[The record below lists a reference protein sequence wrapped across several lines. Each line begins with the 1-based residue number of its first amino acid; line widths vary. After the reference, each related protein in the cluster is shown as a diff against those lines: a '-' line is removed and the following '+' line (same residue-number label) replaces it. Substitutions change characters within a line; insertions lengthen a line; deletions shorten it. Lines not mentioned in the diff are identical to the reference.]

1 MVPHA
6 VSQSDAET
14 FLQALP
20 QQLCAGKWA
29 ETPGGLPVIR
39 LQEIRMLAP
48 CHAVGQSHWGLRNVE
63 GSLDGVWTQ
72 NLKEGCDMY

>member
-1 MVPHA
+1 MVPRA

-29 ETPGGLPVIR
+29 ETPGGLPAIQP
-39 LQEIRMLAP
+39 QEIRMLAP
-48 CHAVGQSHWGLRNVE
+48 CHAVGQSHWGLRTVE

-72 NLKEGCDMY
+72 NLKAYGRY